1 MQTVHRPSAEQIV
14 GQGTSQGGSHMPG
27 SPSWQATGHPG
38 SHSTAHNPNVLHV
51 PTRQSAFE
59 LQEHPSVGSGFDV
72 LVAAPVELEA
82 LGRSGAVGGMS
93 RTPLVVLSVGTS
105 VVVLVVLVDS

>member
-38 SHSTAHNPNVLHV
+38 SHSTAQSPKVLHV

-59 LQEHPSVGSGFDV
+59 LQEHPSGSDGADV
-72 LVAAPVELEA
+72 LVSAAPVEVEEPGKSGVTG
-82 LGRSGAVGGMS
+82 GRS
-93 RTPLVVLSVGTS
+93 
-105 VVVLVVLVDS
+105 